1 MRMFGKTVP
10 RFAFLVFWF
19 LDSADSRIS
28 AEPRETRNAKLLRL
42 QISADATA
50 ENVIQTGAL
59 LSHGTLMKITNVS
72 RFALFVTGVAALAML
87 VALPM
92 TAQQSQ
98 LPQSSQ
104 PMGAVP
110 AAPPMPSDLG
120 SALSNV
126 DQAAQA
132 TAGSLKSLRIEK
144 WKTDSSTKQHAQ
156 QNAESLSRNLPEALP
171 GMIQQVRANPSSL
184 AAQFKLYRNLNALF
198 DVLSTMTEAAGTFGP
213 KNEYE
218 TLAGELN
225 NFEQARIALA
235 NRLQNSTAQQ
245 DAEIARLRTA
255 VQQAQAAAQ
264 AAQAQIP
271 PKKIVVDDNAPA
283 KKKTTP
289 TKKKSSAGTTAAK
302 PANPPQ

>member
-1 MRMFGKTVP
+1 
-10 RFAFLVFWF
+10 
-19 LDSADSRIS
+19 
-28 AEPRETRNAKLLRL
+28 
-42 QISADATA
+42 
-50 ENVIQTGAL
+50 
-59 LSHGTLMKITNVS
+59 
-72 RFALFVTGVAALAML
+72 
-87 VALPM
+87 
-92 TAQQSQ
+92 
-98 LPQSSQ
+98 
-104 PMGAVP
+104 
-110 AAPPMPSDLG
+110 
-120 SALSNV
+120 
-126 DQAAQA
+126 
-132 TAGSLKSLRIEK
+132 
-144 WKTDSSTKQHAQ
+144 
-156 QNAESLSRNLPEALP
+156 
-171 GMIQQVRANPSSL
+171 VRANPSSL

-255 VQQAQAAAQ
+255 VLQAQAAAQ